1 MDKSSRALLTVQSIA
16 NSHLISVFIWQGEK
30 CDGAFEWSPGISTIL
45 HRFLL
50 TAYHLLW
57 KHNHIITNWNCVHIL
72 QNCSNK
78 SQAKSHVFHVYGVGI
93 GNPPGTMDMKAYLL
107 QKFSD
112 TERKQV
118 FVLRDAWQSTILS
131 SCYLSKY
138 HSSYLIMKGI
148 PMDGSSCLLNFII
161 VYIPLFS
168 L

>member
-1 MDKSSRALLTVQSIA
+1 
-16 NSHLISVFIWQGEK
+16 
-30 CDGAFEWSPGISTIL
+30 
-45 HRFLL
+45 
-50 TAYHLLW
+50 
-57 KHNHIITNWNCVHIL
+57 
-72 QNCSNK
+72 
-78 SQAKSHVFHVYGVGI
+78 
-93 GNPPGTMDMKAYLL
+93 MKAYLL